1 MSAILVLKPIIDALY
16 DDMKDYKQK
25 TDKRI
30 KELESELASLRN
42 QRNPESVSKNVVV
55 IEESDDDDDFAEE
68 AKAIPVAPVQ
78 VENQIENNKN
88 VTIVNEDVKTV
99 KTVSGKDRKEYM
111 KEYQRNYRKKQKNI
125 TLNL

>member
-16 DDMKDYKQK
+16 DDMKEYKQK

-42 QRNPESVSKNVVV
+42 QRKPESIPKNVVV

-78 VENQIENNKN
+78 VENQNENNKN
-88 VTIVNEDVKTV
+88 VTIINDDVKTV

-125 TLNL
+125 ALNL

>member
-42 QRNPESVSKNVVV
+42 QRKPESVSKNVVV
-55 IEESDDDDDFAEE
+55 IEESDDDEFAEE
-68 AKAIPVAPVQ
+68 AKANPAAPVQ
-78 VENQIENNKN
+78 VATQSENNKN
-88 VTIVNEDVKTV
+88 VTIINEDVKTI

-125 TLNL
+125 ALNL